1 MIQHGVLLDLE
12 TMDRDDLDLAALR
25 AALPHWDIHAYTET
39 DEVPARIA
47 RAQVVVTNKVVV
59 NRAAMDA
66 APELKLICVAATGT
80 NNVDLEAARERGI
93 TVCNVRD
100 YGTASVV
107 QHVFTLIL
115 ALTTRLGDYQRD
127 VARGLWQDSR
137 QFCLLDHPIRELSGL
152 TLGIVGYGVLGQAVA
167 RTAEC
172 FGLRV
177 IVADSLVSPG
187 SDADRLPLGRVL
199 AESDIL
205 SLHCPLTDQT
215 RHLIDARAL
224 AAMKADAL
232 LINSARGAVVDNAA
246 LADALRRGVIGGA
259 GIDVLD
265 QEPPPAD
272 HPLLA
277 PDIPNLIVTPHIAWA
292 AREARQRVID
302 QVTDNI
308 QAYLA
313 GAPRR
318 TV

>member
-25 AALPHWDIHAYTET
+25 TALPHWDIHPYTAT

-47 RAQVVVTNKVVV
+47 RAQVVVTNKVVI

-66 APELKLICVAATGT
+66 APALRLICVAATGT
-80 NNVDLEAARERGI
+80 NNVDLEAARERSI

-137 QFCLLDHPIRELSGL
+137 QFCLLDHPIRELAGL

-187 SDADRLPLGRVL
+187 NDPDRLPLERVL

-205 SLHCPLTDQT
+205 TLHCPLTNQT

-224 AAMKADAL
+224 AAMKPDAL
-232 LINSARGAVVDNAA
+232 LINAARGAVVDNAA